1 MAQPELDRR
10 RLLALAAQAAVAGAL
25 PRLAWGAPPL
35 RHDPFG
41 LGVASGDPT
50 ADGFVIWTRLLGAGS
65 PLPDTPLPVRWEV
78 AEDAAFH
85 RLVQRGSALALPQL
99 AHSVHVE
106 LVGLRPGRW

>member
-25 PRLAWGAPPL
+25 PRSAWGAPPL

-50 ADGFVIWTRLLGAGS
+50 ADGFVLWTRLLGAGS

-78 AEDAAFH
+78 AEDGQQILLAKGEGG
-85 RLVQRGSALALPQL
+85 RLLHVQMVDAR
-99 AHSVHVE
+99 
-106 LVGLRPGRW
+106 